1 MGSHQVAIPV
11 RGPNTVFGSA
21 SQAVRITRSELW
33 LTAIPRKAIL
43 TAELKLPTTVHL
55 TTADSFDYSAT
66 VQFFDADGNLVFTGC
81 FRATGT
87 RFE

>member
-1 MGSHQVAIPV
+1 M
-11 RGPNTVFGSA
+11 FGSA
-21 SQAVRITRSELW
+21 SQAVRITWSELW

-43 TAELKLPTTVHL
+43 TAELKLPTRYISP
-55 TTADSFDYSAT
+55 APNSFEYSAT
-66 VQFFDADGNLVFTGC
+66 IQFFDADGNLVFTGC